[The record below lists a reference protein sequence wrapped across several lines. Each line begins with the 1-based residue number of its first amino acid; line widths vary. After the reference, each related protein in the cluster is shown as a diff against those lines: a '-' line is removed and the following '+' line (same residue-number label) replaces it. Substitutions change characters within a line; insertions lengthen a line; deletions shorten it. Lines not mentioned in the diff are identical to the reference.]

1 MDDLL
6 IRAIDGPDEAALCA
20 TIMASSD
27 PWKRLGR
34 DVEHTLRTVTNANSE
49 VYVAADARDVVG
61 LVIVVMNV
69 PLIRGYVNAL
79 AVRDDYR
86 NRGIGGKLLAFAEQ
100 RIFRE
105 SPNVF
110 LCVSSFNSDAQR
122 FYERM
127 GYTRVGVIENFII
140 DGAGEI
146 LMRKTIGPTSRFAG
160 RSTV

>member
-1 MDDLL
+1 MDDVL
-6 IRAIDGPDEAALCA
+6 IRAINGPEEAAVCA

-27 PWKRLGR
+27 PWRRLGR

-79 AVRDDYR
+79 AVRDDHR
-86 NRGIGGKLLAFAEQ
+86 NRGIGGRLLAFAEQ

-110 LCVSSFNSDAQR
+110 LCVSSCNSDAQR

-127 GYTRVGVIENFII
+127 GYQRIGVIEDFII

-146 LMRKTIGPTSRFAG
+146 LMRKTIGPQATFVAHQ
-160 RSTV
+160 T